1 MVMNWSATIFFSV
14 HMAWI
19 EMTNEIYIYI
29 HGTLHID
36 VNSHE
41 LAYSV
46 RGMKGGITHRVATA
60 QRLDIKERKDLV
72 ALKKLE

>member
-1 MVMNWSATIFFSV
+1 MG
-14 HMAWI
+14 
-19 EMTNEIYIYI
+19 YIYI